1 MRQTMLPLI
10 NLRIVSK
17 KSLVS
22 DFNNNTGLNHI
33 YNTYKQKGAIT
44 IDSDGNK
51 IKIDIPNY
59 KKINFKEKN
68 IEVGDY
74 SVVINVTDA
83 SNFVTSYTK
92 QFTIT

>member
-1 MRQTMLPLI
+1 M
-10 NLRIVSK
+10 SK

-22 DFNNNTGLNHI
+22 DFNNTGLNHI

-51 IKIDIPNY
+51 IKNDIPNY
-59 KKINFKEKN
+59 KKNNFKEKN

-92 QFTIT
+92 QFSIT

>member
-1 MRQTMLPLI
+1 MLPLI

-22 DFNNNTGLNHI
+22 DFNNNAGLNHI

-83 SNFVTSYTK
+83 SNSVTSYTK

>member
-1 MRQTMLPLI
+1 MIPLI

>member
-1 MRQTMLPLI
+1 MLPLI

-59 KKINFKEKN
+59 KKNNFKEKN

-92 QFTIT
+92 RFTIT

>member
-1 MRQTMLPLI
+1 MLPLI

-59 KKINFKEKN
+59 KKINFKEMN

>member
-1 MRQTMLPLI
+1 MLPLI

-83 SNFVTSYTK
+83 SNSVTSYTK

>member
-1 MRQTMLPLI
+1 M
-10 NLRIVSK
+10 SK

-83 SNFVTSYTK
+83 SNSVTASVTSYTK

>member
-1 MRQTMLPLI
+1 M
-10 NLRIVSK
+10 SK

-51 IKIDIPNY
+51 IKTDIPNY
-59 KKINFKEKN
+59 KKNNFKEKN

>member
-1 MRQTMLPLI
+1 MLPLI

-22 DFNNNTGLNHI
+22 DFNNTGLNHI

-59 KKINFKEKN
+59 KKNNFKEKN

>member
-1 MRQTMLPLI
+1 M
-10 NLRIVSK
+10 SK

-59 KKINFKEKN
+59 KKNNFKEKN
-68 IEVGDY
+68 IEVVDY

>member
-1 MRQTMLPLI
+1 MLPLI

>member
-1 MRQTMLPLI
+1 M
-10 NLRIVSK
+10 SK

-22 DFNNNTGLNHI
+22 DFNNNTGL
-33 YNTYKQKGAIT
+33 NTYKQKGAIT

-83 SNFVTSYTK
+83 SNSVTSYTK

>member
-1 MRQTMLPLI
+1 MLPLI

-22 DFNNNTGLNHI
+22 DFNNTGLNHI

-59 KKINFKEKN
+59 KKNNFKEKN

-92 QFTIT
+92 QFSIT

>member
-1 MRQTMLPLI
+1 MLPLI

-22 DFNNNTGLNHI
+22 DFNNTGLNHI

>member
-1 MRQTMLPLI
+1 MLPLI

-33 YNTYKQKGAIT
+33 YNTYKQNGAIT

-83 SNFVTSYTK
+83 SNFVTSYMK

>member
-1 MRQTMLPLI
+1 MLPLI

-17 KSLVS
+17 KCLVS

>member
-1 MRQTMLPLI
+1 MLPLI

-59 KKINFKEKN
+59 KKNNFKEKN

-83 SNFVTSYTK
+83 SNFVTSYMK

>member
-1 MRQTMLPLI
+1 MLPLI

-68 IEVGDY
+68 IEVGDC

>member
-1 MRQTMLPLI
+1 MLPLI

-33 YNTYKQKGAIT
+33 YNTYKQKGAIA

-83 SNFVTSYTK
+83 SNFVTSYMK

>member
-1 MRQTMLPLI
+1 M
-10 NLRIVSK
+10 SK

-68 IEVGDY
+68 IVVGDY

>member
-1 MRQTMLPLI
+1 MLPLI
-10 NLRIVSK
+10 NLRRVSK

-22 DFNNNTGLNHI
+22 DFNNTGLNHI

-44 IDSDGNK
+44 INSDGNK

>member
-1 MRQTMLPLI
+1 MLPLI

-22 DFNNNTGLNHI
+22 DFNNTGLNHI

-59 KKINFKEKN
+59 KKNNFKEKN

-74 SVVINVTDA
+74 SVVNNVTDA

>member
-1 MRQTMLPLI
+1 M
-10 NLRIVSK
+10 SK

-22 DFNNNTGLNHI
+22 DFNNTELNHI

-44 IDSDGNK
+44 INSDGNK

>member
-1 MRQTMLPLI
+1 M
-10 NLRIVSK
+10 SK

-22 DFNNNTGLNHI
+22 DFNNNTRLNHI

-83 SNFVTSYTK
+83 SNSVTSYTK

>member
-1 MRQTMLPLI
+1 M
-10 NLRIVSK
+10 SK

-59 KKINFKEKN
+59 KKNNFKEKN

-83 SNFVTSYTK
+83 SNSVTSYTK

>member
-1 MRQTMLPLI
+1 MLPLI

-22 DFNNNTGLNHI
+22 DFNNNTGLNHM

-59 KKINFKEKN
+59 KKNNFKEKN

>member
-1 MRQTMLPLI
+1 MLPLI

-44 IDSDGNK
+44 IGSDGNK

>member
-1 MRQTMLPLI
+1 M
-10 NLRIVSK
+10 SK

-22 DFNNNTGLNHI
+22 DFNNTGLNHI

-59 KKINFKEKN
+59 KKNNFKEKN

-83 SNFVTSYTK
+83 SNSVTSYTK

>member
-1 MRQTMLPLI
+1 
-10 NLRIVSK
+10 VSK

-22 DFNNNTGLNHI
+22 DFNNTGLNHI

-51 IKIDIPNY
+51 IKNDIPNY
-59 KKINFKEKN
+59 KKNNFKEKN

-92 QFTIT
+92 QFSIT

>member
-1 MRQTMLPLI
+1 MSNQEKYQKIFYKYFNNYGQTMLPLI

-59 KKINFKEKN
+59 KKN
-68 IEVGDY
+68 
-74 SVVINVTDA
+74 
-83 SNFVTSYTK
+83 
-92 QFTIT
+92 

>member
-1 MRQTMLPLI
+1 MLPLI

-22 DFNNNTGLNHI
+22 DFNNTGLNHI

-44 IDSDGNK
+44 INSDGNK

>member
-1 MRQTMLPLI
+1 MLPLI

-22 DFNNNTGLNHI
+22 DFNNNTGLNHV

-59 KKINFKEKN
+59 KKNNFKEKN

>member
-1 MRQTMLPLI
+1 MLPLI

-59 KKINFKEKN
+59 KKNNFKQISLRKN
-68 IEVGDY
+68 YYKDNKSAIIMVRKYD
-74 SVVINVTDA
+74 N
-83 SNFVTSYTK
+83 
-92 QFTIT
+92 

>member
-1 MRQTMLPLI
+1 MLPLI

-59 KKINFKEKN
+59 KKNNFKEKN

>member
-1 MRQTMLPLI
+1 M
-10 NLRIVSK
+10 SK

-22 DFNNNTGLNHI
+22 DFNNTGLNHI
-33 YNTYKQKGAIT
+33 YNTYKQKSAIT
-44 IDSDGNK
+44 IGSDGNK

-59 KKINFKEKN
+59 KKNNFKEKN

>member
-1 MRQTMLPLI
+1 M
-10 NLRIVSK
+10 SK

-51 IKIDIPNY
+51 IKIGIPNY

-83 SNFVTSYTK
+83 SNSVTSYTK